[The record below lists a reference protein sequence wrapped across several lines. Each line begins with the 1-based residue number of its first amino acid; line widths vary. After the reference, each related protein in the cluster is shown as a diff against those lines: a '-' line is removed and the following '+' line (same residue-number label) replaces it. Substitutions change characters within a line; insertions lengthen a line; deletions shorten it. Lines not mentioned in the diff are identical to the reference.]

1 VLHGFFAILLEITA
15 RSSDASTRRA
25 ALPGTGWIRSWA
37 SCVCPARAGFGK
49 PVEWS
54 LEAGDVLATPLL
66 AGLELPLSEVF
77 RP

>member
-1 VLHGFFAILLEITA
+1 LLATRLARRVRVYRTGAKGF
-15 RSSDASTRRA
+15 D
-25 ALPGTGWIRSWA
+25 
-37 SCVCPARAGFGK
+37 K

-54 LEAGDVLATPLL
+54 LEAGDVLTTPLL

>member
-1 VLHGFFAILLEITA
+1 MDPANRTVGMPDPELDVV
-15 RSSDASTRRA
+15 RVYRA
-25 ALPGTGWIRSWA
+25 GEK
-37 SCVCPARAGFGK
+37 GFGK

-54 LEAGDVLATPLL
+54 LEAGDVLTTPLL